1 MLDIEKPR
9 KSGHNK
15 KTEWGTKDNFTKA
28 AKKAS
33 KRVKWESDDE
43 SDWKDD
49 VRAAINSR
57 GD

>member
-9 KSGHNK
+9 KSHNK
-15 KTEWGTKDNFTKA
+15 KTEWGTRDNFAKA

-43 SDWKDD
+43 SEWQDEVRDALDGVKD
-49 VRAAINSR
+49 
-57 GD
+57 